1 MDSTVFYNYLVHV
14 LMFILLQAVPT
25 VQEGDAQTDLR
36 HPKNLAIQYEA
47 RVFGPEEV
55 EKIWNSSQMKRKVI
69 QKFHNIGSLAKE
81 IFLLW
86 IE

>member
-1 MDSTVFYNYLVHV
+1 M
-14 LMFILLQAVPT
+14 LQAVPT

-55 EKIWNSSQMKRKVI
+55 EKIWNSPQMKRQETQLMI
-69 QKFHNIGSLAKE
+69 QKWEFGGVHASQYCL
-81 IFLLW
+81 
-86 IE
+86 